1 MKTCERKYL
10 DFHSPRRAQLW
21 VGSHFLQVHFLD
33 TRVIDIG
40 GLVGG
45 AYRVA
50 PLCSV
55 LPKEHWSVASRD
67 HEKQEK

>member
-1 MKTCERKYL
+1 MGGVT
-10 DFHSPRRAQLW
+10 
-21 VGSHFLQVHFLD
+21 FLQVHFLD
-33 TRVIDIG
+33 TRVIDIR

-50 PLCSV
+50 PPCSV
-55 LPKEHWSVASRD
+55 LPREHWSVAPRD